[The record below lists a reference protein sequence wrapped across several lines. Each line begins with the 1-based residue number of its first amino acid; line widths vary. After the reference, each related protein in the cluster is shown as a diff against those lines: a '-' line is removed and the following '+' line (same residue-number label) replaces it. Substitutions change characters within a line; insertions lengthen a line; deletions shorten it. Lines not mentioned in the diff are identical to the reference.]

1 MRSLEEVSRVRT
13 TGVCAVAGANVS
25 RTANT
30 GKTGQH
36 RTVRIN
42 MEIDIVAV
50 NNVYLR
56 VYESVLQN
64 DRRLYLH
71 AGRRRRTTLCHCWK
85 VRRNHGRNGSPTDP
99 AMRGGGVANGQG
111 TLCLCL

>member
-1 MRSLEEVSRVRT
+1 MRSLEEVSGVRT

-50 NNVYLR
+50 NSVYLR
-56 VYESVLQN
+56 VYESCSTAE
-64 DRRLYLH
+64 R
-71 AGRRRRTTLCHCWK
+71 
-85 VRRNHGRNGSPTDP
+85 P
-99 AMRGGGVANGQG
+99 
-111 TLCLCL
+111 